1 MKYIKQIIID
11 IILYGTVYLAYFK
24 GNEYANN
31 FYILVITLFS
41 IIAVLTLL
49 MNDKVLDESATE
61 NKQKSSI
68 LLKQYCRYST
78 IFEVCFLAAIG
89 WWYSSVVFLILLI
102 FHFRVHTA
110 NEKINGKPPLL

>member
-1 MKYIKQIIID
+1 MKYIKHIFID
-11 IILYGTVYLAYFK
+11 IILYGTVYFAYFK

-31 FYILVITLFS
+31 LFILVITLFS
-41 IIAVLTLL
+41 IVAVLTLL
-49 MNDKVLDESATE
+49 MTDKILEGFA
-61 NKQKSSI
+61 NKNKHKSSV

-89 WWYSSVVFLILLI
+89 WWYSSAVFLILFV
-102 FHFRVHTA
+102 FHFRAHAA